1 MANGGSIGSS
11 IGMDVEN
18 IGSGIIALEELG
30 SLAQRVGDQA
40 VEALGNIS
48 VDVLVTAITEVT
60 VALENLTS
68 TLQDSTNC
76 GTIYEEIALGISSL
90 SLACDLFTGEKVRRF
105 IVDEALDLK
114 TVTVELANCSAAWV
128 KNTAVA
134 WLHNA
139 AMTAW
144 RGICAAATTVTTAL
158 GAAMNFLTS
167 PIGLVVIGITALIAV
182 IVLLIANWDTAR
194 SWLIAGWTEIQETLG
209 VAAEW
214 FDTAIIQPLQQ
225 KFAAFWEGVVGVASA
240 AWEGIKSIFE
250 SFGDFFCKIFSVGWE
265 RVMALFQ
272 SSGNIFNGIVG
283 GVGEFFFRVVNGLID
298 GINAMIADPFES
310 INVALR
316 FVRDIS
322 IMGVQPFRGLGL
334 IDVWKIPH
342 LAQGAVL
349 PANRPFL
356 AVVGDQK
363 HGANVEAPL
372 ETIQEAV
379 ALVMGDVVASNMA
392 GHEATV
398 GVLREILDAVLG
410 IEIGDEVIGRAAAR
424 YGSRMAVVR
433 GVR

>member
-1 MANGGSIGSS
+1 MSESVRAEMRIDTGEMIGNVEKLETAFEGIQVSLDMVVEKMEELVALMAPQTESLFEGLIGGVGVFNTLAVGRTNLEGIFKAINTGLDEMNDKNGFDIFDALIPQTQAFAEKFNQSLNPMAGTLGQLGSAFNGTTLIWIGA
-11 IGMDVEN
+11 IGAVIAIIWVLVEN
-18 IGSGIIALEELG
+18 W
-30 SLAQRVGDQA
+30 DA
-40 VEALGNIS
+40 V
-48 VDVLVTAITEVT
+48 
-60 VALENLTS
+60 VA
-68 TLQDSTNC
+68 
-76 GTIYEEIALGISSL
+76 G
-90 SLACDLFTGEKVRRF
+90 VR
-105 IVDEALDLK
+105 
-114 TVTVELANCSAAWV
+114 
-128 KNTAVA
+128 
-134 WLHNA
+134 
-139 AMTAW
+139 
-144 RGICAAATTVTTAL
+144 
-158 GAAMNFLTS
+158 
-167 PIGLVVIGITALIAV
+167 
-182 IVLLIANWDTAR
+182 
-194 SWLIAGWTEIQETLG
+194 AGWTAIQEAFG
-209 VAAEW
+209 AVAEW
-214 FDTAIIQPLQQ
+214 FDTTIIQPLQL
-225 KFAAFWEGVVGVASA
+225 KIGAFWEGFIGSASET
-240 AWEGIKSIFE
+240 WEGIKRVFSA
-250 SFGDFFCKIFSVGWE
+250 FGDFFGSIFSAGWGN
-265 RVMALFQ
+265 VMSVFDE
-272 SSGNIFNGIVG
+272 SGDIFNGIVG

-298 GINAMIADPFES
+298 GINAVIASPLES

-322 IMGVQPFRGLGL
+322 IMGLQPFRGLGL

-363 HGANVEAPL
+363 HGTNVEAPL

>member
-128 KNTAVA
+128 KNTAV
-134 WLHNA
+134 
-139 AMTAW
+139 
-144 RGICAAATTVTTAL
+144 
-158 GAAMNFLTS
+158 
-167 PIGLVVIGITALIAV
+167 
-182 IVLLIANWDTAR
+182 
-194 SWLIAGWTEIQETLG
+194 
-209 VAAEW
+209 
-214 FDTAIIQPLQQ
+214 
-225 KFAAFWEGVVGVASA
+225 
-240 AWEGIKSIFE
+240 
-250 SFGDFFCKIFSVGWE
+250 
-265 RVMALFQ
+265 
-272 SSGNIFNGIVG
+272 
-283 GVGEFFFRVVNGLID
+283 
-298 GINAMIADPFES
+298 
-310 INVALR
+310 
-316 FVRDIS
+316 
-322 IMGVQPFRGLGL
+322 
-334 IDVWKIPH
+334 DVWKIPY